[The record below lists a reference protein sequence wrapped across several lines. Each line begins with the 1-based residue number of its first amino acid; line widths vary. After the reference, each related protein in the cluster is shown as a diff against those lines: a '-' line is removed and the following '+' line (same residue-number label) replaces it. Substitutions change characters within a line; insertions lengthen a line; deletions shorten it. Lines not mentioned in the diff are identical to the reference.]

1 MLLWNKLSTGID
13 KASNYFSDRKGL
25 LPLVGLLLVILNQV
39 MVIFFPELTVSVI
52 NLFLHL
58 GLVITILGFL
68 IAAIL

>member
-1 MLLWNKLSTGID
+1 MWNKLSIGID

-25 LPLVGLLLVILNQV
+25 LPLVGLVLILVDQFLVI
-39 MVIFFPELTVSVI
+39 IFPELTVSVI

-58 GLVITILGFL
+58 GLVIAILGFL

>member
-1 MLLWNKLSTGID
+1 LWNKLSTGID

-25 LPLVGLLLVILNQV
+25 LPLVGLVLILVDQFL
-39 MVIFFPELTVSVI
+39 VIFFPELTVSVI

-58 GLVITILGFL
+58 GLVIAILGFL

>member
-1 MLLWNKLSTGID
+1 LWNKLSIGID

-25 LPLVGLLLVILNQV
+25 LPLVGLVLILVDQFL
-39 MVIFFPELTVSVI
+39 VIFFPELTVSVI

-58 GLVITILGFL
+58 GLVIAILGFL

>member
-1 MLLWNKLSTGID
+1 MWNKLSTGID

-25 LPLVGLLLVILNQV
+25 LPLVGLVLILVDQFL
-39 MVIFFPELTVSVI
+39 VIFFPELTVSVI

-58 GLVITILGFL
+58 GLVIAILGFL

>member
-1 MLLWNKLSTGID
+1 MWNKLSTGID

-25 LPLVGLLLVILNQV
+25 LPLVGLVLILVDQFLVI
-39 MVIFFPELTVSVI
+39 IFPELTVSVI

-58 GLVITILGFL
+58 GLVIAILGFL

>member
-1 MLLWNKLSTGID
+1 MWNKLSIGID

-25 LPLVGLLLVILNQV
+25 LPLVGLVLILVDQFL
-39 MVIFFPELTVSVI
+39 VIFFPELTVSVI

-58 GLVITILGFL
+58 GLVIAILGFL